1 MFTGAMVALVT
12 PFQDGA
18 IDFDTF
24 EELIEFQLENGIDAI
39 VPVGTTGECPTLSHD
54 EHKKVIERV
63 VKTIAGQV
71 PVIAGA
77 GSNSTAE
84 AIELTQFAKKVG
96 ADATLQVD
104 PYYNKPTQE
113 GFYQHF
119 KAIAEEIAAYC
130 RLFARRQDCGDGYGL
145 SSRLRA
151 LRHRGQAHYRRF
163 SARAES

>member
-18 IDFDTF
+18 IDFDTLD
-24 EELIEFQLENGIDAI
+24 ELIDFQLENGIDAI
-39 VPVGTTGECPTLSHD
+39 VPIGTTGECPTLSHE
-54 EHKKVIERV
+54 EHKEVIARV
-63 VKTIAGQV
+63 VDVVGGQV

-84 AIELTQFAKKVG
+84 AIGLTAYAKRVG
-96 ADATLQVD
+96 SDATLQVG

-119 KAIAEEIAAYC
+119 KAIAEEADAE
-130 RLFARRQDCGDGYGL
+130 
-145 SSRLRA
+145 
-151 LRHRGQAHYRRF
+151 QA
-163 SARAES
+163 